1 LEHLSCLRCN
11 RELETGHKSVG
22 VFMFAQ
28 TVGIRPRQKSAA
40 RRICFCSPCSVSLAM
55 GPAPEG
61 ALNIAAWQMIRDLV
75 GADPALN
82 QAAWDTLRGI
92 VGLLP
97 TSEAGVDSAGQP
109 VNPATPSPRYIR
121 GFSDSGSEAFPY
133 APAAI
138 SSVSTTSARTFLS
151 RPSGTPVV
159 TPENPRVNPSGPPA
173 SKTPGI
179 VVTTTA

>member
-1 LEHLSCLRCN
+1 MAIGPLVTALFRYSRFGRSLGAGWEPCYLLVALAVERQYLVAASGRPGGDLEHLSCLRCN

-97 TSEAGVDSAGQP
+97 TNGVGADSAGQP
-109 VNPATPSPRYIR
+109 VNPA
-121 GFSDSGSEAFPY
+121 DS
-133 APAAI
+133 
-138 SSVSTTSARTFLS
+138 SSAVH
-151 RPSGTPVV
+151 
-159 TPENPRVNPSGPPA
+159 
-173 SKTPGI
+173 
-179 VVTTTA
+179 